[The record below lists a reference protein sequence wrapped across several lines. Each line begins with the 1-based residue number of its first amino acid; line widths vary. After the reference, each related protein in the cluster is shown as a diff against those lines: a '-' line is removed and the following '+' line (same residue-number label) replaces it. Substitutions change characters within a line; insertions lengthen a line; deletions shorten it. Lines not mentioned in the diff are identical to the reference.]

1 MPSFK
6 PLSAKLNDR
15 TAISADGCHEW
26 TGYTAGTGYG
36 QLTHRM
42 KTFYVHRVA
51 WELANGPIPDEQQVL
66 HRCDNRKCVNPEHL
80 FLGTLDDNMAD
91 MTAKR
96 RQAHGPKCYH
106 AKLTVEQVHE
116 IRRSTERQQT
126 IADRYGITN
135 STVSVIK
142 SGQTWRYV

>member
-1 MPSFK
+1 
-6 PLSAKLNDR
+6 
-15 TAISADGCHEW
+15 
-26 TGYTAGTGYG
+26 
-36 QLTHRM
+36 M

-96 RQAHGPKCYH
+96 RQAHGPKCFH

-116 IRRSTERQQT
+116 IRRSTDRQQL